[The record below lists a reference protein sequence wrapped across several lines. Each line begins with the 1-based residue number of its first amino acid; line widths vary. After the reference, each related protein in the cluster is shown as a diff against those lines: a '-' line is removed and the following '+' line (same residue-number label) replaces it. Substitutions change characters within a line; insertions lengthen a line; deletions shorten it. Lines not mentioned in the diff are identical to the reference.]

1 MLGGLLQGGNEDGM
15 GQAGADV
22 RAALANLRAVSE
34 KLNSGEGT
42 LGKLVV
48 DPTLYES
55 MVSFLEGAQR
65 SFLLRA
71 LIRSTIKTGD
81 RAKEQ
86 VVAPKP

>member
-1 MLGGLLQGGNEDGM
+1 M
-15 GQAGADV
+15 GQAGVDV
-22 RAALANLRAVSE
+22 RAALANLRAVTE

-81 RAKEQ
+81 RAKD
-86 VVAPKP
+86 K